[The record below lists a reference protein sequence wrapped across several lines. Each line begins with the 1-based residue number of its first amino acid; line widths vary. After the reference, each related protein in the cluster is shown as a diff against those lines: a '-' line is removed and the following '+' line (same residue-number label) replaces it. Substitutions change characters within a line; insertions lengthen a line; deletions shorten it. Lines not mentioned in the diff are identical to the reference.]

1 MRRSED
7 ADSILDRRRAELT
20 DDARRSVAG
29 IGHALIDATGACA
42 RIAPRRT
49 LAVAGVV
56 GFGLGLAGPRLLRS
70 LCGATRYVVT
80 GIPPLVRLGWRLS
93 RKRVA
98 STS

>member
-1 MRRSED
+1 MRRSEG

-29 IGHALIDATGACA
+29 
-42 RIAPRRT
+42 
-49 LAVAGVV
+49 
-56 GFGLGLAGPRLLRS
+56 PRLLRS
-70 LCGATRYVVT
+70 LRGATRYVVT

-93 RKRVA
+93 RKRAA